1 MCNAIYAAAVL
12 AALVVGLTVLRVR
25 EGRSPNAE
33 LLADLLEETGNTA
46 RPARRDSGRKTDC
59 PPTAHRTAESSC

>member
-12 AALVVGLTVLRVR
+12 AALIAGLTLLRIR

-33 LLADLLEETGNTA
+33 LLTDLLNDKPAGIA
-46 RPARRDSGRKTDC
+46 SRPADSGEVAPR
-59 PPTAHRTAESSC
+59 PPVALDTADFPC